1 MTFQPGQSGNPGGRP
16 KSKPFKDAL
25 LIEALAAERGDPCQ
39 AKKGSLRWNAR
50 QLLEKGEVPAIKEI
64 ADRLDGKVTQGI
76 SGPDGGPIQT
86 VDLTSLSDDD
96 LSRLELVFGRL
107 AGLTGDDDQAD
118 QVGESEEA
126 G

>member
-1 MTFQPGQSGNPGGRP
+1 MPFEPGKSGNPGGRP
-16 KSKPFKDAL
+16 KSKPFKEAL
-25 LIEALAAERGDPCQ
+25 LMEALSAERGEVCI

-50 QLLEKGEVPAIKEI
+50 QLLEMGEVASIKEI

-86 VDLTSLSDDD
+86 VDLTNLSEDD
-96 LSRLELVFGRL
+96 LNRLELVFGRL
-107 AGLTGDDDQAD
+107 AGIASDD
-118 QVGESEEA
+118 GETDPSGEGEE